1 MTSESV
7 SYSEFVELKKLEMDL
22 LEDLYAQALDELRS
36 YRSIND
42 KKKTDLF
49 RSHIFDC

>member
-7 SYSEFVELKKLEMDL
+7 SYSEFVELKKMEMDL

-36 YRSIND
+36 YRS
-42 KKKTDLF
+42 KKSCF
-49 RSHIFDC
+49 RPNSYGRF